1 MAAREWREL
10 ANSMGLGR
18 EPDRAFEALSP
29 APIPDDLI
37 TTDRMRR
44 DLGDNIVAHADWA
57 SVAITMRNIEEYFID
72 PPTRYEVPL
81 SYSTLAYELDVAVE
95 ALTAAH
101 QTLPYR
107 PLVASLPSGDVNAK
121 IRNIPKSDEVVVL
134 FQHGIIEFLDQLAI
148 TMGAA
153 MPVELLDLPLR
164 AEIPGESEPGD
175 RTHRQLAVE
184 QLTDSLTSYVVG
196 GNPYHAR
203 RRILK
208 NRALA
213 SGVSL
218 AAGMRKFLMSH
229 ELMHLLLMAFPGF
242 KCRSAAR
249 PGLAARVR
257 CERGRCVA
265 LRTYT
270 PGTHLNMWACDVALW
285 AFEMLERTV
294 AYLEA
299 GTLTGLP
306 PTHSHPTPHA
316 RRCRL
321 LEEKTRELLDQ
332 GEADMSGQLSELTGS
347 GRELGEQLWEATMP
361 YWDGLRKRGVRPG
374 ALWKKRLEQA
384 YPEEKS

>member
-1 MAAREWREL
+1 MLTPRSEIFPRATRSLFSSSMESLSFSISWRLQWERL
-10 ANSMGLGR
+10 CRS
-18 EPDRAFEALSP
+18 SC
-29 APIPDDLI
+29 
-37 TTDRMRR
+37 
-44 DLGDNIVAHADWA
+44 
-57 SVAITMRNIEEYFID
+57 
-72 PPTRYEVPL
+72 
-81 SYSTLAYELDVAVE
+81 
-95 ALTAAH
+95 
-101 QTLPYR
+101 
-107 PLVASLPSGDVNAK
+107 
-121 IRNIPKSDEVVVL
+121 
-134 FQHGIIEFLDQLAI
+134 
-148 TMGAA
+148 
-153 MPVELLDLPLR
+153 LDLPLR

-175 RTHRQLAVE
+175 RAHRQLAVE

-203 RRILK
+203 RRILEEP
-208 NRALA
+208 RACERCISCGRHAEVSHVPRTDA
-213 SGVSL
+213 STVQ
-218 AAGMRKFLMSH
+218 
-229 ELMHLLLMAFPGF
+229 AFPGF
-242 KCRSAAR
+242 KCRSAQTR
-249 PGLAARVR
+249 PGSEKFDADMVGASLCAPLTAK
-257 CERGRCVA
+257 A
-265 LRTYT
+265 
-270 PGTHLNMWACDVALW
+270 PIFNMWACDVALW

-361 YWDGLRKRGVRPG
+361 YWDGLRTRGVRPG

>member
-1 MAAREWREL
+1 
-10 ANSMGLGR
+10 
-18 EPDRAFEALSP
+18 
-29 APIPDDLI
+29 
-37 TTDRMRR
+37 
-44 DLGDNIVAHADWA
+44 
-57 SVAITMRNIEEYFID
+57 
-72 PPTRYEVPL
+72 
-81 SYSTLAYELDVAVE
+81 
-95 ALTAAH
+95 
-101 QTLPYR
+101 
-107 PLVASLPSGDVNAK
+107 
-121 IRNIPKSDEVVVL
+121 
-134 FQHGIIEFLDQLAI
+134 
-148 TMGAA
+148 

-229 ELMHLLLMAFPGF
+229 ELMHLLFRHFLAS
-242 KCRSAAR
+242 SADLPQDQAWQR
-249 PGLAARVR
+249 EFDADMVGASLCAPLTAKA
-257 CERGRCVA
+257 
-265 LRTYT
+265 
-270 PGTHLNMWACDVALW
+270 PIFNMWACDVALW